1 MVSRQTVQQVAQ
13 AFPGIQLIYL
23 FGSRA
28 TGRDRAASDTDL
40 AILLQK
46 PPRSL
51 AFKTRLIAALEAEG
65 PIDLTI
71 LNAVGSVLK
80 YQVAKDGRLLYE
92 RTPGQ
97 DRRFRFYAR
106 KEFFDFQP
114 TLEFFYQRTL
124 A

>member
-1 MVSRQTVQQVAQ
+1 MLSCQTVQQVAQ
-13 AFPGIQLIYL
+13 VFPEIQLVYL

-28 TGRDRAASDTDL
+28 TGRDHAASDTDL

-51 AFKTRLIAALEAEG
+51 AFKTRLIAALETEG
-65 PIDLTI
+65 PIDLTL
-71 LNAVGSVLK
+71 LNTAGSVLK

-114 TLEFFYQRTL
+114 TLEFFYQHKF